1 MSILNPICGQF
12 DKKIMKRYFKNL
24 ISFSNEEIDIYIK
37 VQRALNKEYA
47 QDNEESL

>member
-1 MSILNPICGQF
+1 
-12 DKKIMKRYFKNL
+12 MKRYFKNL